1 MKEIRN
7 IEVIKLDKPK
17 IDEIISAVK
26 SIISSNEI
34 NKAIQLNLVDTE
46 GELHDAINLTTY
58 IHSTPVDL
66 FTKSSGMLSPC
77 GTLIAAAGKPSERKA
92 DFSTYF
98 QLTKEGKKLGKASIN
113 SYGNFLIILNTL
125 TGGKAGRI
133 RNKMKLEGI
142 VSASEALS
150 LGLVDEV
157 SKISNKY
164 ADLLKVKKE
173 EAKAAKKRSKEKGS
187 ETPIENELDE
197 QLSESIDKQVEAIN
211 VADAEVSA

>member
-1 MKEIRN
+1 MS
-7 IEVIKLDKPK
+7 IKLFYLGKLK
-17 IDEIISAVK
+17 KTKREEFTSLVN
-26 SIISSNEI
+26 SIISSNDI
-34 NKAIQLNLVDTE
+34 NKVVQMNLDNAE
-46 GELHDAINLTTY
+46 IDLSDAINLITF

-66 FTKSSGMLSPC
+66 YTKSSGTLSP
-77 GTLIAAAGKPSERKA
+77 GATLIAAAGKPSERKA

-98 QLTKEGKKLGKASIN
+98 QLTKDGKKLGKASIN
-113 SYGNFLIILNTL
+113 QYGNFLIILNTL

-133 RNKMKLEGI
+133 RNKMKLDGV
-142 VSASEALS
+142 VSASEAMS
-150 LGLVDEV
+150 LGLVDDV

-173 EAKAAKKRSKEKGS
+173 EAKAAKKKSKEKGS
-187 ETPIENELDE
+187 ETSIVNEVDE